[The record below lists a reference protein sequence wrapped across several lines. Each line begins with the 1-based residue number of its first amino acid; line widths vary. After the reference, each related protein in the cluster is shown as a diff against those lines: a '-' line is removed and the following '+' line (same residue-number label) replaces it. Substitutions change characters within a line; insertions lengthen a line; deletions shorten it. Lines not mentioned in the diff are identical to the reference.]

1 MSLVL
6 EGVSV
11 DLGGTRIVDGVSA
24 ALPRGTVTGIIGPNG
39 AGKST
44 LLRALAGLV
53 PVSAGAIGWEDTDLL
68 RLSVRQRARLLALI
82 EQSAHTSEPLT
93 VREVVELGRMPH
105 QRALRFGGASAE
117 DAARVEDAMSTAG
130 CLDLAERR
138 YTTLSGG
145 QQQRVGLARA
155 LAQEPQLLLLD
166 EPTNHLDPHAQLRTL
181 RLMRRLAND
190 GLTLIAA
197 LHDLTHAAA
206 VCDTVLVLRDGRL
219 HAAGD
224 PDSVLTPDT
233 IREVYGVEADVLRH
247 PRSLAP
253 VFALSLPEE
262 AWTAGPAADSVAADD
277 LGGGAAGIPREPQDS
292 RSAGSTSSP
301 NAVMELRGSAAT

>member
-1 MSLVL
+1 MTLVL
-6 EGVSV
+6 EDVSV

-138 YTTLSGG
+138 FTTLSGG

-181 RLMRRLAND
+181 GLMRRLAND

-206 VCDTVLVLRDGRL
+206 VCDTVLVLRDGAL

-253 VFALSLPEE
+253 VFALSLPE
-262 AWTAGPAADSVAADD
+262 
-277 LGGGAAGIPREPQDS
+277 PQGS

-301 NAVMELRGSAAT
+301 NAVMALRGQAAT

>member
-1 MSLVL
+1 MTLVL
-6 EGVSV
+6 EDVSV
-11 DLGGTRIVDGVSA
+11 DLGGTRIVDAVSA
-24 ALPRGTVTGIIGPNG
+24 VLPRGTVTGIIGPNG

-53 PVSAGAIGWEDTDLL
+53 PVSGGAIGWEDTDLP
-68 RLSVRQRARLLALI
+68 RLSVRRRARLLALV

-105 QRALRFGGASAE
+105 QRALRFGGTSAE
-117 DAARVEDAMSTAG
+117 DAAAVEDAMSTAG

-138 YTTLSGG
+138 FTTLSGG

-181 RLMRRLAND
+181 GLMRRLAND

-206 VCDTVLVLRDGRL
+206 VCDTVLVLRDGAL

-253 VFALSLPEE
+253 VFALSLPE
-262 AWTAGPAADSVAADD
+262 
-277 LGGGAAGIPREPQDS
+277 PQGS

-301 NAVMELRGSAAT
+301 NAVMALRGQAAT